1 MNPLTQSKN
10 ATILPL
16 LIALLAPATAFAQ
29 TYPPPIRT
37 PQDQMLLGHLTL
49 PAGGAS
55 DSTRPASFQIVD
67 QLAHQDDFWSNM
79 LVGDAN
85 HNHRQEI
92 VLRSKPVDGGPS
104 KFVFYEDDGTGHFDP
119 VWSIDEPDGGLLA
132 MGDIDGDGLTDL
144 FTERS
149 LGFCN
154 DQYVRY
160 EASSSSGFPDHIVWT
175 GQKEGNVTDFNAT
188 IADVDGD
195 GILELVTSDNNF
207 NCLPTSLKVF
217 ESAPN
222 DQMNLIFNY
231 VGAGLPDLG
240 NPVVADFDLDG
251 RNEIV
256 VAEGQGGNILVF
268 EGVGNDSIVFSGMLS
283 HSLFNAYQ
291 VALVDVQTP
300 EGRPILVLAG
310 QAGSADYRACS
321 YEMLSDNVLTQTSE
335 TLVPN
340 NCGASIPQIAAA
352 DLFGTRRQE
361 IILDRLCDPVPIYT
375 VGSGGAL
382 TLYETQSIV
391 ESIEVIGTR
400 KTPVHSGAI
409 AIGTFPTSSNPK
421 GKTLVLELQ

>member
-1 MNPLTQSKN
+1 MNPLAQSKN
-10 ATILPL
+10 TTILPL

-37 PQDQMLLGHLTL
+37 PQGQMLLGPLTL

-92 VLRSKPVDGGPS
+92 VLRSKPVGGGRS
-104 KFVFYEDDGTGHFDP
+104 KFVFFEDDGNGHFNP

-132 MGDIDGDGLTDL
+132 IGDIDGDGLTDL
-144 FTERS
+144 FTERA
-149 LGFCN
+149 LGNCN
-154 DQYVRY
+154 HEFVRY
-160 EASSSSGFPDHIVWT
+160 EASSPSGFPDHIVWT
-175 GQKEGNVTDFNAT
+175 GRKQGNVTDFNAT

-207 NCLPTSLKVF
+207 TCLPGSLKVF

-222 DQMNLIFNY
+222 NQMNLIFQR
-231 VGAGLPDLG
+231 VISEDLG
-240 NPVVADFDLDG
+240 NPVVADFDRDG
-251 RNEIV
+251 RKEIV

-268 EGVGNDSIVFSGMLS
+268 EGVGNNSIVFSGMLS

-291 VALVDVQTP
+291 VALVSGVTP

-310 QAGSADYRACS
+310 QAGESDYRARS

-335 TLVPN
+335 THVPN

-352 DLFGTRRQE
+352 DLFGTKTQE

-375 VGSGGAL
+375 VGPGGAL

-391 ESIEVIGTR
+391 ESLEVIGTR
-400 KTPVHSGAI
+400 QTLVHSGAI
-409 AIGTFPTSSNPK
+409 AIGTYPTSSNPK
-421 GKTLVLELQ
+421 GKTFVLELQ